1 MKIINR
7 TLLAATIG
15 LFALPLSPLRALA
28 DKPNMEEALEQL
40 EKARKSEH
48 PVEHLEIAKR
58 HLEDAVHNKHGERAE
73 ALHQVFEAINAA
85 RKDEHHNMEE
95 HIGFA
100 IMEIR
105 EGKHEHH

>member
-1 MKIINR
+1 
-7 TLLAATIG
+7 
-15 LFALPLSPLRALA
+15 
-28 DKPNMEEALEQL
+28 MEEALEQL

-48 PVEHLEIAKR
+48 PIDHLENAKR

-73 ALHQVFEAINAA
+73 ALHQVFEAIEAA
-85 RKDEHHNMEE
+85 RKDEHHRMEE